1 MNVWQQLEN
10 KNRLNCGRTAG
21 NLFLFETE
29 KASERNFAPATER
42 NFPFTEHEEYTDGQS
57 EKF

>member
-1 MNVWQQLEN
+1 MYGQHIEN

-29 KASERNFAPATER
+29 KASERKFAPATER
-42 NFPFTEHEEYTDGQS
+42 NFPLTEQAEYPDGQS
-57 EKF
+57 EEF